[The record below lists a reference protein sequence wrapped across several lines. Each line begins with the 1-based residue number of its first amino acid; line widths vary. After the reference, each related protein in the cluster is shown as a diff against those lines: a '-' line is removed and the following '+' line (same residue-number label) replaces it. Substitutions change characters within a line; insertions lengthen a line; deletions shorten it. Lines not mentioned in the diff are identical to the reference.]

1 MNGRDAVEEENDGV
15 EEKKEVGMD
24 ETEEEL

>member
-1 MNGRDAVEEENDGV
+1 MNGRDAVEEKNDGV